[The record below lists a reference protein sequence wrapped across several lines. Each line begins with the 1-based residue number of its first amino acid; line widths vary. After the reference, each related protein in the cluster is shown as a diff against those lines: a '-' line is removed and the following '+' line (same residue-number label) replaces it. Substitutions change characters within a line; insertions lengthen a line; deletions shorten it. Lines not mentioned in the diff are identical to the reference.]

1 MKGDA
6 MNRFK
11 RHRERA
17 GESPLAG
24 PAFGTRQVT
33 ATARKLLFVA
43 AVLGLLVG
51 MSSVA
56 SAEAVTE
63 TITFH
68 NATETFQDVNPCT
81 GDPVTVTG
89 TYNGV
94 FHYTADPEGGV
105 HVTGTSAGAFDVVPF
120 DPSLPTYTGRFA
132 TWFGES
138 TSSNS
143 DGDWVTFNAKLK
155 GSDGSTLSLNT
166 VFQFHLSNGVLHVEF
181 ENVRLNCG
189 S

>member
-1 MKGDA
+1 

-17 GESPLAG
+17 SDSLLAS

-33 ATARKLLFVA
+33 SIVRKLLIVA
-43 AVLGLLVG
+43 AALGLLVG

-56 SAEAVTE
+56 LAEAVTE
-63 TITFH
+63 TVTVH
-68 NATETFQDVNPCT
+68 NVTETFQDVNPCT
-81 GDPVTVTG
+81 GDPVTVTS
-89 TYNGV
+89 TYDGV
-94 FHYTADPEGGV
+94 FSYTVDPEGGV
-105 HVTGTSAGAFDVVPF
+105 HVTGTAAGTFEIVPF
-120 DPSLPTYTGRFA
+120 DPSLPTYTGHFA
-132 TWFGES
+132 NWFGES

-143 DGDWVTFNAKLK
+143 DGDWVTFNAKLT

-166 VFQFHLSNGVLHVEF
+166 VLQFHLSNGVLHVEF
-181 ENVRLNCG
+181 EMVLLNCG